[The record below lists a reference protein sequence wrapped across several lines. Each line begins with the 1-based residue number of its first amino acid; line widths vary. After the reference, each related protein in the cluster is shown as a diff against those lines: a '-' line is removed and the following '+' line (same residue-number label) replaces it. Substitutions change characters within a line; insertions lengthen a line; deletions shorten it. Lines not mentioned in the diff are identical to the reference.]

1 MIYILVSLV
10 WVMKNFFKSLLN
22 LFNIKEKTI
31 HMTISELNAFNI
43 REEKI
48 EKERRFRAY
57 ISEINQRYNKIRKRE
72 RNSLRKSS

>member
-1 MIYILVSLV
+1 
-10 WVMKNFFKSLLN
+10 MKNFFKLLLN
-22 LFNIKEKTI
+22 LLKFKQKTI
-31 HMTISELNAFNI
+31 HMTISELKAFNI

-72 RNSLRKSS
+72 RNSLRKAS

>member
-72 RNSLRKSS
+72 RNSLRKAS

>member
-57 ISEINQRYNKIRKRE
+57 ISEINQRHNKIRKRE
-72 RNSLRKSS
+72 RNSLRKVS

>member
-1 MIYILVSLV
+1 MLLV

-48 EKERRFRAY
+48 EKERKFRAY

-72 RNSLRKSS
+72 RNSLRKAS

>member
-31 HMTISELNAFNI
+31 YMTISELNAFNI

-72 RNSLRKSS
+72 RNSLRKAS